1 MTRRAAGL
9 AAMLLAAVTACGGGD
24 DGSGEDAAG
33 SDPATTPAAAGA
45 TVCYTA
51 ARDGAGGAAG
61 VAFADATDELG
72 LGQPLAGLYGHATA
86 VGDVDDDGWPDLFV
100 GSFSDK
106 REAGAESATGDRL
119 LLGGPDGFRVDESF
133 PRQEGRTSGAAFAD
147 LDGDGDLDLVI
158 ARNHRPSPAGRAP
171 SVMLRNDDGRFTVAA
186 DVDAERGLRSVGVLD
201 YDRDGRLDL
210 FLVEDRF
217 SGGSSVLL
225 RNQGDFRFSDATAGA
240 GLPDDVHGLGVA
252 AAELSGDDWPDLFVA
267 GSNRLFVNDGAGAFR
282 EGDSDVFAWRTYGE
296 EDDAAGVAVGDV
308 NRDGRSD
315 LVVGQHYNS
324 TLDGGVEVPVRLYLN
339 EGAGADRAPRF
350 RDVTEQAGLVG
361 LPTKAPHVEIADLDA
376 DGWPDILTT
385 ASADDGAGPA
395 VFRHLGVEDGVP
407 RFEAPEG
414 TGNPRY
420 WIAGATFDADRDGR
434 LDVFLVEFDQTR
446 TSLLLRGD
454 GDTAHWLGAQVGPAG
469 TGGVGAT
476 VEIYRPGGL
485 DDESELLGSREIS
498 ASTGNASGSLPAAS
512 FGLGD
517 ADSVDLRVRLPGD
530 RKPLELRDVPADRLV
545 DAGGDDPACTG

>member
-1 MTRRAAGL
+1 VTGRAVGL
-9 AAMLLAAVTACGGGD
+9 AAVLLAAVTACGGGD
-24 DGSGEDAAG
+24 DGSAQDAAG
-33 SDPATTPAAAGA
+33 SHTAATSSAAGGGI
-45 TVCYTA
+45 CYA
-51 ARDGAGGAAG
+51 APRDGGGGAEG
-61 VAFADATDELG
+61 VAFVDATEDLG
-72 LGQPLAGLYGHATA
+72 LAQPLAGLYGHATA

-119 LLGGPDGFRVDESF
+119 LLGGPDGFRLDESF
-133 PRQEGRTSGAAFAD
+133 PREEGRTSGAAMAD
-147 LDGDGDLDLVI
+147 LDGDGDLDLVV
-158 ARNHRPSPAGRAP
+158 ARNHRPSEAGRAP
-171 SVMLRNDDGRFTVAA
+171 SVVLRNDDGRFTVAA
-186 DVDAERGLRSVGVLD
+186 ELDAERGLRSVGVLD
-201 YDRDGRLDL
+201 YDHDGRLDL
-210 FLVEDRF
+210 FLVADRF
-217 SGGSSVLL
+217 SAGSSVLL
-225 RNQGDFRFSDATAGA
+225 RNEGDFRFSDATADA
-240 GLPDDVHGLGVA
+240 GLPDDVQGLGVA
-252 AAELSGDDWPDLFVA
+252 AADLSGDGWPDLFVA

-282 EGDSDVFAWRTYGE
+282 EGDSEVFAWETYGE
-296 EDDAAGVAVGDV
+296 EDDPAGVAVGDV

-324 TLDGGVEVPVRLYLN
+324 TLDGGAEVPVRLYLN
-339 EGAGADRAPRF
+339 EGAGADGAPRF

-376 DGWPDILTT
+376 DGWPEILTT
-385 ASADDGAGPA
+385 ASANDGTAPA
-395 VFRHLGVEDGVP
+395 VFRHLGVEDGMP

-414 TGNPRY
+414 TGDPRY

-446 TSLLLRGD
+446 TSLLVRGE
-454 GDTAHWLGAQVGPAG
+454 GDTAHWFGAQVGPAG

-476 VEIYRPGGL
+476 VEIYRSGGL
-485 DDESELLGSREIS
+485 GNASELLGSREIS
-498 ASTGNASGSLPAAS
+498 ASTGNASGSLAAAS

-517 ADSVDLRVRLPGD
+517 VDSVDLRVRLPGD